1 MINYLR
7 AKCHLFSGLIKQNK
21 QKWKKKVQLSLGQK
35 TPNSY
40 SSKTALKDTNNN
52 IFVQMVATFI

>member
-1 MINYLR
+1 MPP
-7 AKCHLFSGLIKQNK
+7 LFWTYQTKQTK
-21 QKWKKKVQLSLGQK
+21 MEKKVQLSLGQK